1 MKSHSDMNLGSKIK
15 KVLVDYLKT
24 QFILVILVVLIIWGI
39 MALIPDLHPIL
50 EVLIVVFS
58 YFALSSLVD
67 LFISPY
73 FLGKKTKINPFLIFF
88 SFLVGIM
95 FFGII
100 GALFAVPI
108 ALVLKT
114 IWEHYNSSY

>member
-1 MKSHSDMNLGSKIK
+1 MNKYPNNNLSFKIK
-15 KVLVDYLKT
+15 KVLIDYLKT
-24 QFILVILVVLIIWGI
+24 QFILVILVILIIWGI
-39 MALIPDLHPIL
+39 MTLIPNLHPLL

-58 YFALSSLVD
+58 YFALSNLMD
-67 LFISPY
+67 LFVSPHL
-73 FLGKKTKINPFLIFF
+73 LGKTTKTSPFLIFF
-88 SFLVGIM
+88 SFFVGIT

-114 IWEHYNSSY
+114 IWEHYNASH

>member
-1 MKSHSDMNLGSKIK
+1 MKSNSNTSLGSKIK

-58 YFALSSLVD
+58 YLILAQLMD
-67 LFISPY
+67 LILAPY
-73 FLGKKTKINPFLIFF
+73 FLGKSSKINPFLLFF
-88 SFLVGIM
+88 SFLIGM
-95 FFGII
+95 LLFGII
-100 GALFAVPI
+100 GAFLAIPTV
-108 ALVLKT
+108 LVTKT
-114 IWEHYNSSY
+114 IWEHSKHN

>member
-1 MKSHSDMNLGSKIK
+1 MKSNSNTSLGLKIK
-15 KVLVDYLKT
+15 KVLIDYLKT
-24 QFILVILVVLIIWGI
+24 QFILVILVILIIWGI
-39 MALIPDLHPIL
+39 MALIPDLHPIF

-58 YFALSSLVD
+58 YFALSNLMD
-67 LFISPY
+67 LFVSPY

-88 SFLVGIM
+88 SFFVGIT

-114 IWEHYNSSY
+114 IWEHYNSVS

>member
-1 MKSHSDMNLGSKIK
+1 MKSYQNISLAPKIK
-15 KVLVDYLKT
+15 KVLIDYLKT
-24 QFILVILVVLIIWGI
+24 QFILVVLVILMVWGI

-58 YFALSSLVD
+58 YFALSNLMD
-67 LFISPY
+67 LFVSPY
-73 FLGKKTKINPFLIFF
+73 FIGKKTKVNPLLIFF
-88 SFLVGIM
+88 SFFIGIT

-114 IWEHYNSSY
+114 IWEHYDSSY

>member
-1 MKSHSDMNLGSKIK
+1 MKLNSNTSLGLKIK
-15 KVLVDYLKT
+15 KVLIDYLKT
-24 QFILVILVVLIIWGI
+24 QFILVILVILIIWGI
-39 MALIPDLHPIL
+39 MALIPDLHPIY
-50 EVLIVVFS
+50 EVLIVVFC
-58 YFALSSLVD
+58 YFALSNLMD

-88 SFLVGIM
+88 SFLVGIT

-108 ALVLKT
+108 ALVFKT
-114 IWEHYNSSY
+114 IWGHYNYSS